1 MIKGCAKRVVV
12 VKDIESKLFEE
23 AFFIVR
29 AGSSASGGEKDCLG
43 EAREILKNH
52 LPAVL
57 SEPCE
62 KGIKQPFPANKK
74 ANKKACTRDIMM
86 FVSGFGVSAVIC
98 TLIYYAG
105 MWI

>member
-29 AGSSASGGEKDCLG
+29 AGSSVRQGEKDCLG

-52 LPAVL
+52 LPAIL

-62 KGIKQPFPANKK
+62 KGTKELFSANKNANKK
-74 ANKKACTRDIMM
+74 SRTRDIMM

-105 MWI
+105 MWL